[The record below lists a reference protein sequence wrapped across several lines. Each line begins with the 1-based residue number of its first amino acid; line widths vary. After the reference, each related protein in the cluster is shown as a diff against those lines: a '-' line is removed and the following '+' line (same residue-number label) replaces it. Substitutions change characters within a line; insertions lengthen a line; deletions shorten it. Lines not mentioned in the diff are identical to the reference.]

1 MERRTALLGLL
12 AASVAAVAFAA
23 CSSSSADAPTGTPGS
38 DSGTGSDTGSVSVTD
53 SGSEPDTASAS
64 DTGTDAGRDL
74 STDPGKFGGPTR
86 CAQAHVQLCEDF
98 ESGTLDTATWAVT
111 GNAPVIDGVQ
121 TMRGTKALH
130 ITKTGNGGS
139 YIKEKK
145 TFPAPSN
152 TYYGRA
158 FVYFDK
164 LPAAPLAYA
173 HWTFIAASGTGVSGE
188 IRVSGQFQNG
198 ANHFGVGTDNRVD
211 DAGTG
216 DWTTTDGDPKPPNA
230 VPTQKWLCIEW
241 MHKGDT
247 NETRFWWDAAP
258 HPSLHTTPTVSG
270 STTGKPFILPQFT
283 NVWLGWDEYQAT
295 TEPFEMWLDE
305 IAIDP
310 ARIGCVL

>member
-1 MERRTALLGLL
+1 MRRR
-12 AASVAAVAFAA
+12 VAFLALVALVAAA
-23 CSSSSADAPTGTPGS
+23 CSSSSAVAPFTPTGQDASVPAADSGAEPDADS
-38 DSGTGSDTGSVSVTD
+38 DSGSAAD
-53 SGSEPDTASAS
+53 SGPAS
-64 DTGTDAGRDL
+64 DAGADSGRDL
-74 STDPGKFGGPTR
+74 SPDPSKFGGPTR
-86 CAQAHVQLCEDF
+86 CAAANVALCEDF
-98 ESGTLDTATWAVT
+98 ESGTLDTATWTVT
-111 GNAPVIDGVQ
+111 GTAPLIDGVQ
-121 TMRGTKALH
+121 KMRGTKALH
-130 ITKTGNGGS
+130 VTRAGNGVS

-145 TFPAPSN
+145 TFPAPAN

-164 LPAAPLAYA
+164 LPAAPLTYA

-188 IRVSGQFQNG
+188 IRLSGQLQNG

-247 NETRFWWDAAP
+247 NETRFWWDAAE
-258 HPSLHTTPTVSG
+258 HPTLHTTPAQHG
-270 STTGKPFILPQFT
+270 GNANPFNLPQFT
-283 NVWLGWDEYQAT
+283 NVWLGWAEYQPT

-305 IAIDP
+305 IAIDY
-310 ARIGCVL
+310 ARIGCIL